1 MKIGGNS
8 IQLLSRL
15 MDASSLRGRVI
26 AGNIANQNTPGFKRR
41 LVQFEDQL
49 KEAMGQ
55 SERLASA
62 VKPVVVTDEDTPA
75 NPDGNN
81 VNMELE
87 ANAQRENRLA
97 YETYATILQTNF
109 GMINAA
115 ISEGR

>member
-1 MKIGGNS
+1 MKIGNDN
-8 IQLLSRL
+8 IQLLTRL
-15 MDASSLRGRVI
+15 LDASSLRGRVI
-26 AGNIANQNTPGFKRR
+26 AGNIANQNTPGFKRKE
-41 LVQFEDQL
+41 VQFEDQL
-49 KEAMGQ
+49 KAAMGQ
-55 SERLASA
+55 SERLAA
-62 VKPVVVTDEDTPA
+62 KVKPTVVTDEETPS

-97 YETYATILQTNF
+97 YETYATILQANF